1 MNQVKLPLQLRVKLF
16 QSLISI
22 IQSIKRS
29 IENDLKVDINLFI
42 SNINM
47 LNNKKILE

>member
-22 IQSIKRS
+22 IQLIKRS